1 MLVWKW
7 TALKMYMYLMGDDAD
22 CSFGGG
28 FIIIIIIMADL
39 D

>member
-1 MLVWKW
+1 
-7 TALKMYMYLMGDDAD
+7 MYMYLMGDDAD

-28 FIIIIIIMADL
+28 FIIIIIIIMADL